1 MTKGLPSEVGKARKR
16 LVIESWRFISHSFA
30 LVAQSH
36 CLSLLHRGDVEL
48 RFVDLPYYGDTWRR
62 TRGILPA
69 DEEAA
74 VEALRAPELDFAP
87 DATYTMRP
95 ERPDFSSPRSGRRFV
110 FGTAEY
116 RMLKTQNRSGLTS
129 GADVPETVSVVTPSK
144 WPALAYER
152 FGIAR
157 DRIHVVPLG
166 IDPAVFRPD
175 AAARKATREA
185 LGLQDAFIY
194 LSVGAMSPNKGLDVL
209 LKAFARV
216 TDTEPDAVLFLKGA
230 DALYHSK
237 ECVREVLD
245 DLPGRAREQVAAKL
259 IYNGDTYSSRMMADL
274 LRAADVYVSP
284 YRAEGFNLPVLEAA
298 ACGVPVLCTG
308 GGPTDEF
315 TEESFARRIRSRLSR
330 IQVGPNDVDSLG
342 RQAETLVGER
352 APARGRHDADAVWH
366 FPRGKSAALLLCKHP
381 ILRSTEGESA
391 PRSRRAELRLLRP
404 HR

>member
-1 MTKGLPSEVGKARKR
+1 M
-16 LVIESWRFISHSFA
+16 
-30 LVAQSH
+30 
-36 CLSLLHRGDVEL
+36 CLSGRETLDL
-48 RFVDLPYYGDTWRR
+48 RFADLPYFSHAWRQ
-62 TRGILPA
+62 TRGLFTPGQ
-69 DEEAA
+69 EASLA
-74 VEALRAPELDFAP
+74 ALQPPEDGFAAEATF
-87 DATYTMRP
+87 TMRP
-95 ERPDFSSPRSGRRFV
+95 EEPQFGAPRSGRRFS

-116 RMLKTQNRSGLTS
+116 RVLAQEKRSGLS
-129 GADVPETVSVVTPSK
+129 AREVPDSVSIVAPSR
-144 WPALAYER
+144 WSALAYER
-152 FGIAR
+152 FGLPPE
-157 DRIHVVPLG
+157 RIHVVPHG
-166 IDPAVFRPD
+166 ADPEILHPD
-175 AAARKATREA
+175 AEARHRTRAA
-185 LGLQDAFIY
+185 LGVQNAFVY

-330 IQVGPNDVDSLG
+330 IQVGPNDVGDCLEPDLDHLVELMREIARARDSG
-342 RQAETLVGER
+342 RRMGSAGAAHVAENFTWER
-352 APARGRHDADAVWH
+352 VTD
-366 FPRGKSAALLLCKHP
+366 
-381 ILRSTEGESA
+381 
-391 PRSRRAELRLLRP
+391 RLLAVLFG
-404 HR
+404 